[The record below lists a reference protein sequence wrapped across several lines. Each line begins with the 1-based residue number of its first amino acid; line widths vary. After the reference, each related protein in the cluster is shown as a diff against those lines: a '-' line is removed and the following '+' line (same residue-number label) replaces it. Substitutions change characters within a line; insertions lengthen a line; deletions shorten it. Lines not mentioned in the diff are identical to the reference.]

1 MMAGDQL
8 IRWVYL
14 FDGVLI
20 GISIV
25 YISLQPQIKSTP
37 AI

>member
-1 MMAGDQL
+1 MMAGDQQ

-14 FDGVLI
+14 FDGVLF

-25 YISLQPQIKSTP
+25 YISLRPQIKSTP
-37 AI
+37 VI